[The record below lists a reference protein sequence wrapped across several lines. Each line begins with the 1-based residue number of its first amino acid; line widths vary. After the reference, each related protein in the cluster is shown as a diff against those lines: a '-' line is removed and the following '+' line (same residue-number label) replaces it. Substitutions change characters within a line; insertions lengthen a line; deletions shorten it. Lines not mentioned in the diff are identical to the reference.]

1 VPRMIMGKEKH
12 VHTIATAHLD
22 TVWNWD
28 FERTVKN
35 YIPHTLNWN
44 FHLFEKYPEY
54 VFNFEGAYRYALME
68 EYYPEQFEKL
78 KKYVAKGNWYP
89 CGAGWENGD
98 VNVPS
103 PEALFRNFLLG
114 NEYFNEKF
122 GIRSR
127 DVFLPDCFGFGYAL
141 PSIARHSNLY
151 GFTTQK
157 LTWGSAYGQP
167 FDIGKWYGPD
177 GKYIIASLKMH
188 NYVAVLTNLRK
199 RKAIK
204 EKLDE
209 NESHGINATEIFHG
223 IGDRGGGPL
232 PVSVRNLHRNMKK
245 NDKSKLKV
253 HSSPSDKLFKQ
264 IMTEMTEADRD
275 KMPSWNNELLLTDHG
290 TAGYTARAIGKRWNK
305 RCEEL
310 ADMAERAAVTA
321 AWLGAAKYPQ
331 KELNTSWKRIIN
343 HQFHDDLPGTS
354 IQRAYLRSWND
365 YGLSLNQL
373 THEYEKSVSAVA
385 SMLDTSFCKGVPV
398 VVNNPME
405 CRRTGCVIAT
415 LDGEIRH
422 IAVCDSCGKEVP
434 SQVSAI
440 RKGKTTISFVADMP
454 PHSYCVFDVTAGET
468 SSAVVSELKVTEKTL
483 ENERYIV
490 TLNENGDIGSIYD
503 KEIGKE
509 LLSTPVVLGI
519 FDDYVGGWLY
529 PAWEVKY
536 KQSVR
541 NHNRITQ
548 LVGLKI
554 IEEGSAR
561 CTIQVVQ
568 KCDDSVFTNNI
579 SLSAGSDMVEVQCE
593 FDWNNQRTLCKN
605 VFSFTCSN
613 EEATFDLGLGAI
625 KRGNAKPEIY
635 EVPAQKWVDITDK
648 SGEFG
653 VSVISDCKYGWDK
666 FSDNTLRMTVMH
678 TPLNNSRPASVQS
691 MMDLGLNRYGYAICA
706 HKGTDKTRVQAAA
719 REFNSPMTAFV
730 TDKHTGVLGAC
741 YSFAD
746 ISDNAI
752 IIRAIKKA
760 ENTDE
765 IVVRVNESS
774 NKAHRNVRLTLGN
787 GIVSAR
793 EIYASEE
800 HIGDAAVKDGSL
812 VFDMNPYEVKSFALT
827 LAPSEEKGET
837 VPYSFVELPH
847 NTKAFSSNHS
857 RSGNGIYGKNYT
869 IPEEL
874 VPDIITSG
882 GVGFAMN
889 KGKYDSLL
897 ADGQKIALDGGY
909 NKLVILCA
917 SLDGDREYTFDVDG
931 IPVKIKV
938 SDIEERPFAWDLY
951 GMKRTA
957 KIKTDVLGW
966 ECTHTHSEKGDNYA
980 HQLFFFRYEIET
992 KGAKSITL
1000 PCDKNLFILA
1010 ATQIRTDCECKCV
1023 TRLYDTVEPREYSF
1037 RIKTLKSK
1045 LNYIYRKAIAYVWK
1059 IDDIGRIIYLHYRP

>member
-1 VPRMIMGKEKH
+1 MGKEKH

-28 FERTVKN
+28 FERTVRN
-35 YIPHTLNWN
+35 YIPQTLNWN

-54 VFNFEGAYRYALME
+54 VFNFEGAYRYSLME

-78 KKYVAKGNWYP
+78 REYVAKGNWYP

-122 GIRSR
+122 GVRSR

-177 GKYIIASLKMH
+177 SKYIIASLKMH

-232 PVSVRNLHRNMKK
+232 PVSVRNLHKNMKK
-245 NDKSKLKV
+245 NDKSELKV
-253 HSSPSDKLFKQ
+253 HSSPSDKLFRQ
-264 IMTEMTEADRD
+264 IMTEMTEEDRD
-275 KMPSWNNELLLTDHG
+275 KLPVWNNELLLTDHG

-305 RCEEL
+305 RGEEL

-321 AWLGAAKYPQ
+321 EWLGTAKYPQ

-354 IQRAYLRSWND
+354 VQRAYLRSWND

-373 THEYEKSVSAVA
+373 AHEYEKCVSAVV
-385 SMLDTSFCKGVPV
+385 SMLDTSFCKGIPL
-398 VVNNPME
+398 VVNNSME
-405 CRRTGCVIAT
+405 SKRTGCVIAT
-415 LDGEIRH
+415 LDGEFRNVT
-422 IAVCDSCGKEVP
+422 VCDFRGKEVP
-434 SQVSAI
+434 SQISEI
-440 RKGKTTISFVADMP
+440 RKGKTTVTFIADVP
-454 PHSYCVFDVTAGET
+454 PHSYCVFDVVT
-468 SSAVVSELKVTEKTL
+468 SSIPSDVKSTIKVTSKSL

-490 TLNENGDIGSIYD
+490 TLNENCDIGSIYD

-509 LLSTPVVLGI
+509 LLSDPVVLGI
-519 FDDYVGGWLY
+519 FDNYTGGWLY

-541 NHNRITQ
+541 NHNRIPQ
-548 LVGLKI
+548 LVESKI
-554 IEEGSAR
+554 IEEGAAR

-568 KCDDSVFTNNI
+568 RCDDSIFRNNI
-579 SLSAGSDMVEVQCE
+579 SLSAGSDTVEVQCE
-593 FDWNNQRTLCKN
+593 FEWNNQRTLCKN

-613 EEATFDLGLGAI
+613 DEATFDLGLGAI

-648 SGEFG
+648 SGDFG

-666 FSDNTLRMTVMH
+666 FADNTLRMTVIH
-678 TPLNNSRPASVQS
+678 TPLNNSRPASAQS

-706 HKGTDKTRVQAAA
+706 HKGEDITRVQNAA
-719 REFNSPMTAFV
+719 REFTSPMTAFV
-730 TDKHTGVLGAC
+730 TDKHQGVLGAC
-741 YSFAD
+741 YSFTD
-746 ISDNAI
+746 VSDNAV

-760 ENTDE
+760 ENSDE
-765 IVVRVNESS
+765 IVVRVNEG
-774 NKAHRNVRLTLGN
+774 NNEEHKNVRLKLGN

-800 HIGDAAVKDGSL
+800 HMGDAAVKDGCL
-812 VFDMNPYEVKSFALT
+812 VFDMNPYEVKTFALT
-827 LAPSEEKGET
+827 LALSEKIGKP
-837 VPYSFVELPH
+837 VSCSYVELPN

-857 RSGNGIYGKNYT
+857 RSDNGIYGKKYT
-869 IPEEL
+869 IPEEI
-874 VPDIITSG
+874 VPDVITSG
-882 GVGFAMN
+882 GVGFKIN
-889 KGKYDSLL
+889 KGNYDSLL
-897 ADGQKIALDGGY
+897 ADGQKITLDRKY

-917 SLDGDREYTFDVDG
+917 SLDGDREYSFDVDG
-931 IPVKIKV
+931 ESVKLGV

-957 KIKTDVLGW
+957 KIKTDVSGW
-966 ECTHTHSEKGDNYA
+966 ECTHTHSAKGDDYA
-980 HQLFFFRYEIET
+980 HQLFFFKYEIDT
-992 KGAKSITL
+992 NGAESVTL

-1010 ATQIRTDCECKCV
+1010 ATQVRENCECKCV
-1023 TRLYDTVEPREYSF
+1023 TPLYDTVEPRKFKF
-1037 RIKTLKSK
+1037 RLKTVKSK
-1045 LNYIYRKAIAYVWK
+1045 LNYIFRKAIAYVWK
-1059 IDDIGRIIYLHYRP
+1059 IDDVGRVFYLHYRP